1 VVRLFDIIPGH
12 AKGVYEMKLHIN
24 IDQEGFELDVPE
36 QLLVEAQLPFTE
48 MDKEFDRGQQ
58 MGRYWIEK
66 PDDFQRC
73 QVVANKL
80 VDAFYR
86 EDKRNFYLM
95 AAYILYKMPAAREVV
110 VNTASE
116 IQEIN
121 ILD

>member
-1 VVRLFDIIPGH
+1 
-12 AKGVYEMKLHIN
+12 MKLHIN

-36 QLLVEAQLPFTE
+36 QLLVETQALFAD
-48 MDKEFDRGQQ
+48 MDQEFDCGQQ
-58 MGRYWIEK
+58 MGRYWVDH

-73 QVVANKL
+73 QLVANKL
-80 VDAFYR
+80 VDAFYL

>member
-1 VVRLFDIIPGH
+1 
-12 AKGVYEMKLHIN
+12 MKLHIN

-36 QLLVEAQLPFTE
+36 QLLVEAQQAFAD

-58 MGRYWIEK
+58 MGRYWIEQ
-66 PDDFQRC
+66 PDDFERC

-80 VDAFYR
+80 VDAFYL

-95 AAYILYKMPAAREVV
+95 ASYILYKMPKAREVV

-121 ILD
+121 ILE